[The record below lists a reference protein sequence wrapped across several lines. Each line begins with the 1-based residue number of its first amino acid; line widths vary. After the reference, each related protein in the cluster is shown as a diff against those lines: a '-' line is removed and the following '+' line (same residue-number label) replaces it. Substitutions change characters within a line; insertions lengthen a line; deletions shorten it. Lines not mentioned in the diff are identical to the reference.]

1 MFVIIQIVF
10 IVYILSIN
18 VYGFILVKIR
28 KNDESISEC
37 KPNNSKLII
46 CALLGGAIGTY
57 VAMFIFKY
65 NLDSLILMVF
75 LPVIACLNIFIVWLL
90 YKYNFGFE
98 IDYLLQNIFNYAINI
113 KW

>member
-1 MFVIIQIVF
+1 MKEKKKEEKYLDIAPITKGRRMLVF
-10 IVYILSIN
+10 LGDFFIN
-18 VYGFILVKIR
+18 FI
-28 KNDESISEC
+28 
-37 KPNNSKLII
+37 
-46 CALLGGAIGTY
+46 

-113 KW
+113 KG